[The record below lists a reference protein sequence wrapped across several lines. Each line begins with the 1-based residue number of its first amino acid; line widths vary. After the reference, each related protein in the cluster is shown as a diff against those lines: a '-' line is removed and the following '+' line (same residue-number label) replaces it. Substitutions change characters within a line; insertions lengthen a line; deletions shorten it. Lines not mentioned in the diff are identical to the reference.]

1 MQRAAPLARTKSDT
15 IAKIC
20 DQGFNRTFSSAAA
33 YGVGTY
39 FARDAKYSSNT
50 RYSSPDAHGVQEML
64 LCRVL
69 VGEPCVGTSGMTQPS
84 AKPSGVLH
92 ESMVDDV
99 ANPSIYVLSA
109 GSDDCAYPEFRIKFR
124 RSGS

>member
-1 MQRAAPLARTKSDT
+1 
-15 IAKIC
+15 
-20 DQGFNRTFSSAAA
+20 
-33 YGVGTY
+33 
-39 FARDAKYSSNT
+39 
-50 RYSSPDAHGVQEML
+50 ML